1 MNDDTSPRGRNFFE
15 GPALGQRSCGRSARG
30 LVAAVLLVLLAFPA
44 LARAEEPKTAEPFFQ
59 ARLISEYGFL
69 IVASHEI
76 QFGKNGSTFDYV
88 DEGGQDNLFFFMRHS
103 VEVEL
108 DSAHTIAFLY
118 QPLNLETRVELDRD
132 IIIDGQTFPAGTPT
146 DLRYGFDFYRLSYLY
161 DFLDERPDDEVSL
174 GLSLQLR
181 NATIDFTSADGELR
195 STNRDI
201 GPVPLIKLR
210 GRLGIGDRGWLGA
223 EVDGIWAPIKY
234 INGSSSD
241 VEGALVDLSLRGG
254 YEIARSLDL
263 FVNIRYLAG
272 GAEGTSDEDK
282 GPGDGYVSNW
292 LHFVTLSV
300 GLEWTP
306 TDL

>member
-1 MNDDTSPRGRNFFE
+1 MLGTETQGEHRKAVARASRPRFVGR
-15 GPALGQRSCGRSARG
+15 PATG
-30 LVAAVLLVLLAFPA
+30 LLALTLLALLAAPTPA
-44 LARAEEPKTAEPFFQ
+44 TAAAEEVAEPFLQ
-59 ARLISEYGFL
+59 ARLISEFGFL
-69 IVASHEI
+69 IVADHEV
-76 QFGKNGSTFDYV
+76 QFGKSGSRFDYV

-103 VEVEL
+103 AEVEL
-108 DSAHTIAFLY
+108 DSAHAIVFLY
-118 QPLNLETRVELDRD
+118 QPLNLETRVEMERD
-132 IIIDGQTFPAGTPT
+132 VVIDGRTFPAGTPT

-161 DFLDERPDDEVSL
+161 DLLDERPDDEVSL

-195 STNRDI
+195 RTNRDI

-210 GRLGIGDRGWLGA
+210 GRAAIGERGWLGA

-263 FVNIRYLAG
+263 FVNVRYLFG
-272 GAEGTSDEDK
+272 GAEGTSSEDE

-292 LHFVTLSV
+292 LHFVTISV